1 MVKLIETVLAAGV
14 GAIDIAAEE
23 YGKGRKVIGPL
34 QAEDVY
40 RFALAGGS
48 LAASFLNLEGKRA
61 GEEGYSDLALYVSL
75 PLVEKSVYRIV
86 KESTAPAA
94 AARVGFRPVTVTPA
108 PTPAP
113 AREVVKPKEVVAY

>member
-23 YGKGRKVIGPL
+23 YGKGKKVIGPL

-61 GEEGYSDLALYVSL
+61 GEEGYSDLAFYVSL

-86 KESTAPAA
+86 KEATAPTA
-94 AARVGFRPVTVTPA
+94 AARLGFRPVTVTPT
-108 PTPAP
+108 PTPAK
-113 AREVVKPKEVVAY
+113 EVVKPKEVVAY